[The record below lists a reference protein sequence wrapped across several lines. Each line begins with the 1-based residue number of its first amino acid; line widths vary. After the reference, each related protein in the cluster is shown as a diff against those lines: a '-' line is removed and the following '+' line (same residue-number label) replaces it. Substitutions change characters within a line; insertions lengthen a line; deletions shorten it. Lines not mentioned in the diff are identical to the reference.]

1 MRLVEMCDLFFA
13 SPLWFIVYCTRRS
26 SATVLEICRPSKIVH
41 SASCSH
47 SSDNDIIA
55 VSAHT
60 ERRRGCRA
68 CRIFHVAGRIFC
80 GLLSQ
85 TIRGTS
91 AARGPRQWH
100 KNVIRTCRY
109 ISRDHNGYYF
119 GFCTAAAAADG
130 AMSGVCE
137 TSSQKK

>member
-1 MRLVEMCDLFFA
+1 MCDLFFA

-60 ERRRGCRA
+60 ERRRGGRA
-68 CRIFHVAGRIFC
+68 PPVVVLVGYFTLQRGAFSVVFFPRPFEVHRRRAGR
-80 GLLSQ
+80 GS
-85 TIRGTS
+85 GT
-91 AARGPRQWH
+91 
-100 KNVIRTCRY
+100 KT
-109 ISRDHNGYYF
+109 
-119 GFCTAAAAADG
+119 
-130 AMSGVCE
+130 
-137 TSSQKK
+137 